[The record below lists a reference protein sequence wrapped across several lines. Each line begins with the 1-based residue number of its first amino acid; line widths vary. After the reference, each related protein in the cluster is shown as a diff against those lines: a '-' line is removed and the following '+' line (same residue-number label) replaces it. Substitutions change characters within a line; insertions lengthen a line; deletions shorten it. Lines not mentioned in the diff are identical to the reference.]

1 MAVLASVAMDL
12 VNDKAANRA
21 KMDSYVEKAAAQN
34 ADFVLFP
41 ELALGGVPKNPMFI
55 FNPDDAK
62 YQHDVAELVP
72 EGDSTQHFIEMAK
85 KLDIYIG
92 WGMAEQSHERFDA
105 LYNTLVVVGPEGF
118 VGKYR
123 KVHQP
128 LTERIMFYSGS
139 GDYPV
144 FDTRFGKIGLIDSAS
159 TKRTPRCPA
168 RSRSRA
174 RRSSSARQ
182 RGPRLSRLRTTTT
195 SAPATCFR
203 SPERSRT
210 CVSSWTRA

>member
-92 WGMAEQSHERFDA
+92 
-105 LYNTLVVVGPEGF
+105 
-118 VGKYR
+118 
-123 KVHQP
+123 
-128 LTERIMFYSGS
+128 
-139 GDYPV
+139 
-144 FDTRFGKIGLIDSAS
+144 
-159 TKRTPRCPA
+159 
-168 RSRSRA
+168 
-174 RRSSSARQ
+174 
-182 RGPRLSRLRTTTT
+182 
-195 SAPATCFR
+195 
-203 SPERSRT
+203 
-210 CVSSWTRA
+210 

>member
-139 GDYPV
+139 GDYPRV
-144 FDTRFGKIGLIDSAS
+144 RHPLRQDRPHDLLRQSVPRGVPHARAQGRADPPLPDSVALD
-159 TKRTPRCPA
+159 
-168 RSRSRA
+168 RA
-174 RRSSSARQ
+174 
-182 RGPRLSRLRTTTT
+182 
-195 SAPATCFR
+195 
-203 SPERSRT
+203 
-210 CVSSWTRA
+210 V

>member
-1 MAVLASVAMDL
+1 MQQGGHYGSTRKRRDGPRQRQGGEPREDGL
-12 VNDKAANRA
+12 
-21 KMDSYVEKAAAQN
+21 YVEKAAAQN

-144 FDTRFGKIGLIDSAS
+144 FDTRFGKIGLMICFDKAYPEVS
-159 TKRTPRCPA
+159 RTLA
-168 RSRSRA
+168 LKA
-174 RRSSSARQ
+174 RRSPLPDSVA
-182 RGPRLSRLRTTTT
+182 LD
-195 SAPATCFR
+195 
-203 SPERSRT
+203 
-210 CVSSWTRA
+210 

>member
-144 FDTRFGKIGLIDSAS
+144 FDTRFGKIGLMICFDKAYPEVS
-159 TKRTPRCPA
+159 RTLA
-168 RSRSRA
+168 LKA